1 MGFTC
6 YLKLNRIA
14 DPVSE
19 DEMENGSV
27 GSQSWVLG
35 ATFLKK
41 YYAVFDFEDD
51 LKVGM
56 VRSPYTAKDSAKWW
70 PNI

>member
-1 MGFTC
+1 
-6 YLKLNRIA
+6 
-14 DPVSE
+14 
-19 DEMENGSV
+19 MENGSV